1 MSLPSETPA
10 SAAPG
15 RERRNNP
22 RLRELVDEMMATIRA
37 AANVDLWTDDER
49 AACEVDMARIMS
61 TVRDQA
67 LDRGR
72 VPRGRPD

>member
-10 SAAPG
+10 GAAPA

-37 AANVDLWTDDER
+37 AANVDLWTDAER
-49 AACEVDMARIMS
+49 AACEADMARIMS

-72 VPRGRPD
+72 VPRARLD

>member
-1 MSLPSETPA
+1 MSVPSETPA
-10 SAAPG
+10 SAALA
-15 RERRNNP
+15 RERRTNP

-49 AACEVDMARIMS
+49 ATCEADMARIMS

-72 VPRGRPD
+72 VPKARLD